1 MDTYLLSLTH
11 PDLDG
16 AFIAQLVASTEH
28 AAKTRIRMCA
38 MQSYRHA
45 ELLHSD
51 VTVLAVVPGIV
62 DYDLQPA
69 S

>member
-28 AAKTRIRMCA
+28 AAMTRIRMAA
-38 MQSYRHA
+38 MHSYRHA
-45 ELLHSD
+45 ELLHAD
-51 VTVLAVVPGIV
+51 VAILAMVPGIV

-69 S
+69 